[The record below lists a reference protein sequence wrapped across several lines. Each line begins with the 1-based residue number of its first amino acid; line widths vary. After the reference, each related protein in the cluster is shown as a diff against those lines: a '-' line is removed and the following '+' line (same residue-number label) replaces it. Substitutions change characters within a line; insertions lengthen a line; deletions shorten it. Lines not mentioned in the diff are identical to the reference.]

1 MCTNILECTHNHQEF
16 MVQIN
21 ELLTNFFYLKKKKK
35 KEDECYIYYKFYYI
49 DDRTYKLICHKL

>member
-21 ELLTNFFYLKKKKK
+21 EQLTNFFLFEKKKKK
-35 KEDECYIYYKFYYI
+35 KGGVLHI
-49 DDRTYKLICHKL
+49 LQVLLH

>member
-21 ELLTNFFYLKKKKK
+21 EQLTNFFLFEKK
-35 KEDECYIYYKFYYI
+35 KEKKKEECYIYYKFYYI
-49 DDRTYKLICHKL
+49 DD